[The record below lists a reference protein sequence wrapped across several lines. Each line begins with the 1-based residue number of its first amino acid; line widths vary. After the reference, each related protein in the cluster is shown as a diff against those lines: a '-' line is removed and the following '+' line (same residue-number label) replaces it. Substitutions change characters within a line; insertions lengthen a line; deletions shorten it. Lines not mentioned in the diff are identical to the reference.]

1 MIDLEE
7 KLAES
12 KNRLTFLV
20 DYVTLS
26 PADIRLN
33 NNTFLWRDRMG
44 AIFEE
49 HRKIIDEKTKQYQD
63 GLKVRKHSSFYNAVL
78 SLL

>member
-1 MIDLEE
+1 MLELE
-7 KLAES
+7 KKLVES

-20 DYVTLS
+20 DYVTQS

-33 NNTFLWRDRMG
+33 NNTFQWHDRMG

-49 HRKIIDEKTKQYQD
+49 HRKIMHEKSKEYQD
-63 GLKVRKHSSFYNAVL
+63 GLKVRKHFLSFHDTVL
-78 SLL
+78 F